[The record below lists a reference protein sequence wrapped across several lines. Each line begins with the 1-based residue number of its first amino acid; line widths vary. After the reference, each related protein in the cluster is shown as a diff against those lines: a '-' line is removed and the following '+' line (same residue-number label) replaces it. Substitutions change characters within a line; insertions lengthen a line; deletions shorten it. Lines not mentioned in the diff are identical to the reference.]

1 MFTFNGFLRRI
12 LMAAHFGI
20 NAWDLGF
27 RITRSTV
34 RPLALQWALCGKAL
48 ALGLRFRISPWGRV
62 GGGSN
67 SPKTLSP
74 E

>member
-1 MFTFNGFLRRI
+1 MFTFNGFLRLI

-20 NAWDLGF
+20 SAWDLGF

-34 RPLALQWALCGKAL
+34 RPLALQWALCGKVW
-48 ALGLRFRISPWGRV
+48 ALGLRFGISPWGRV
-62 GGGSN
+62 GGSN
-67 SPKTLSP
+67 SPKTLRP